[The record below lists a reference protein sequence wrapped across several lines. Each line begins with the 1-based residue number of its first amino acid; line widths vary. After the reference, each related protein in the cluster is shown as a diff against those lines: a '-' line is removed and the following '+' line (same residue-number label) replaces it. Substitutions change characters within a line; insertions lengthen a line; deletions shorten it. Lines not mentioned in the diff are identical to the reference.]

1 MFICSFTFQQVFLTA
16 YYVANMTENA
26 SADEEFVVDE
36 MADNKQAN
44 KKNTETYFTIKVLQR

>member
-1 MFICSFTFQQVFLTA
+1 
-16 YYVANMTENA
+16 MTENA

>member
-1 MFICSFTFQQVFLTA
+1 
-16 YYVANMTENA
+16 MTENA

-44 KKNTETYFTIKVLQR
+44 KKKYRNLLHNKSTTEIIK

>member
-1 MFICSFTFQQVFLTA
+1 MTA